1 MKYLELVPGFY
12 MDPQCRIYVNMAE
25 FLAARGLP
33 NVLEVRAIIWMEIG
47 EIFADMDII
56 EMPSGRPYTGV
67 HSKRESCTA

>member
-12 MDPQCRIYVNMAE
+12 MDPSCRIYVNMAE

-47 EIFADMDII
+47 DIFEDMEIV
-56 EMPSGRPYTGV
+56 EMPSDLPQ
-67 HSKRESCTA
+67 K